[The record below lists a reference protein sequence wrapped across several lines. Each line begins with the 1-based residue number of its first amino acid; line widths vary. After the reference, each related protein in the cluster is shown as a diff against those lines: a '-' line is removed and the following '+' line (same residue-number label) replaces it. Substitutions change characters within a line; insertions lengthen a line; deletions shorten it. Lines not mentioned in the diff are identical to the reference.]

1 MQLLTVA
8 IIQARMS
15 SSRLPGKVLLDIGGL
30 PMLGRVVDR
39 ARRAKRVDQVVVA
52 TTIDPADDEVAKY
65 CSQQGY
71 AYYRGSQQDV
81 LDRFYQTA
89 LAYHA
94 SVIVRL
100 TADCPIIDPDVI
112 DETVSAFLGYR
123 TNLLSEDPSSVT
135 GNSGLTRREGKSTIN
150 SNQSEIPYDFA
161 TNRLPPPWHRTYPI
175 GLDVEVCT
183 FKALERAWREAD
195 QPHQREHVMPYLY
208 EQEGR
213 FKVLVVNHEP
223 DYGNLR
229 WTVDTPDDLELI
241 RQIYDRFNGR
251 DDFTFLEVLSLF
263 EREPELSN
271 INSQVRHKD
280 YREAE
285 RTENA

>member
-1 MQLLTVA
+1 
-8 IIQARMS
+8 
-15 SSRLPGKVLLDIGGL
+15 
-30 PMLGRVVDR
+30 MLGRVVDR
-39 ARRAKRVDQVVVA
+39 ARRAKSVDQVVVA
-52 TTIDPADDEVAKY
+52 TTIDPADDAVADF
-65 CSQQGY
+65 CSHQGY
-71 AYYRGSQQDV
+71 AYYRGNQQDV

-94 SVIVRL
+94 NVIVRL

-112 DETVSAFLGYR
+112 DETVSAFLGFR
-123 TNLLSEDPSSVT
+123 KNLTSEDPRSMTSKSRLVI
-135 GNSGLTRREGKSTIN
+135 REGKSTIEN
-150 SNQSEIPYDFA
+150 QQSENAYDFA

-175 GLDVEVCT
+175 GLDVEVCS

-229 WTVDTPDDLELI
+229 WTVDTPDDLELL
-241 RQIYDRFNGR
+241 RQIYARFNER
-251 DDFTFLEVLSLF
+251 DDFTWLEVLSLF

-271 INSQVRHKD
+271 INSQVRHKN

>member
-15 SSRLPGKVLLDIGGL
+15 SSRLPGKVLMDIGGY

-39 ARRAKRVDQVVVA
+39 ARRAKSVDQVVVA
-52 TTIDPADDEVAKY
+52 TTIDPADDAVANF

-71 AYYRGSQQDV
+71 AYYRGNQQDV
-81 LDRFYQTA
+81 LDRFYQAA
-89 LAYHA
+89 LVYHA
-94 SVIVRL
+94 NVIVRL

-112 DETVSAFLGYR
+112 DETVSAFLGFHK
-123 TNLLSEDPSSVT
+123 NLTKADPRSMIGESKLVI
-135 GNSGLTRREGKSTIN
+135 REGESTIDN
-150 SNQSEIPYDFA
+150 QQSEIPYDFA

-208 EQEGR
+208 EQDGR
-213 FKVLVVNHEP
+213 FKVFVVNHEP

-229 WTVDTPDDLELI
+229 WTVDTPDDLELL
-241 RQIYDRFNGR
+241 RQIYARFNKR
-251 DDFTFLEVLSLF
+251 DDFTWIEVLSLF
-263 EREPELSN
+263 EREPELRN
-271 INSQVRHKD
+271 INSQVRHKN

>member
-39 ARRAKRVDQVVVA
+39 ARRAKSVDQVVVA
-52 TTIDPADDEVAKY
+52 TTIDPADDAVADF
-65 CSQQGY
+65 CSHQGY
-71 AYYRGSQQDV
+71 AYYRGNQQDV

-94 SVIVRL
+94 NVIVRL

-112 DETVSAFLGYR
+112 DETVSAFLGFR
-123 TNLLSEDPSSVT
+123 KNLTSEDPRSMTSKSRLVI
-135 GNSGLTRREGKSTIN
+135 REGKSTIEN
-150 SNQSEIPYDFA
+150 QQSENSYDFA

-175 GLDVEVCT
+175 GLDVEVCS

-229 WTVDTPDDLELI
+229 WTVDTPDDLELL
-241 RQIYDRFNGR
+241 RQIYARFNER
-251 DDFTFLEVLSLF
+251 DDFTWLEVLSLF

-271 INSQVRHKD
+271 INSQVRHKN